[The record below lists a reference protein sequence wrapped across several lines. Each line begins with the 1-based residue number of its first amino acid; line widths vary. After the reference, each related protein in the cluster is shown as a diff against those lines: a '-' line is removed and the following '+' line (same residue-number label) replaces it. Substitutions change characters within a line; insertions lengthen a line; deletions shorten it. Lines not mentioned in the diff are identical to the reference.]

1 MVDLEPDV
9 AVDRSGYFGNAW
21 PSQTIRSP
29 ARQIMVGSTILG
41 QPWRTP
47 QGTPP
52 VSHQA
57 ETVNRVCQL
66 KNEGSVWEGMEKRE
80 REIKKKQ
87 YFFL

>member
-1 MVDLEPDV
+1 MADLEPDV
-9 AVDRSGYFGNAW
+9 AVDRSGCFGNAR
-21 PSQTIRSP
+21 PSQTVRSP
-29 ARQIMVGSTILG
+29 VRQIMVGSTIFG

-52 VSHQA
+52 VRHQA
-57 ETVNRVCQL
+57 ETVNLVYQL
-66 KNEGSVWEGMEKRE
+66 KNEGSVWEGVEE